1 MRGSLVRRQP
11 DDQLGWPLRTDGSRA
26 QAAWAFAT
34 VSGAMPDLNMDA
46 SCLAQLWRVVLRSSS
61 VNHLTRI
68 DFVNALRLLAR
79 IEAQAENVNSFAC
92 APPRSCAPQS
102 RLP

>member
-1 MRGSLVRRQP
+1 MTSWAGRCAPTVV
-11 DDQLGWPLRTDGSRA
+11 A
-26 QAAWAFAT
+26 QAAWVFAT
-34 VSGAMPDLNMDA
+34 VSGAVPDLNMDA

-61 VNHLTRI
+61 VNHRTRI

-79 IEAQAENVNSFAC
+79 IEAQAENVNSFSC